1 MKTAAVQAPAGF
13 NNILFA
19 TDFSPAAANAIPFV
33 KAIAGHYEAHI
44 FAFHVRPPAV
54 NPMTGPNTW
63 AVDLEIAKT
72 EDEQHRRELLD
83 TFPGS
88 RTTVLI
94 AEGGIQSCFEK
105 AIKDHNIDLVVL
117 GTHGRTGAAKL
128 LLGSIA
134 EEIFRKVECPV
145 LTVGPLANYC
155 QDRAGKFHQV
165 LFATDFSSDSRFAAA
180 CAVSLAL
187 ESQAHLAMMHV
198 IPEQQAGDLVSP
210 TDVSHSVQE
219 LLRDAVPAEARGWC
233 NVEYLVKR
241 GNAAEKILETA
252 EHKHSDLIV
261 IGVKKETGVP
271 GASTHLP
278 ISTAHKVVSRA
289 TCPVLTVRS

>member
-1 MKTAAVQAPAGF
+1 MKTAAVRAPAGF
-13 NNILFA
+13 KNILFA
-19 TDFSPAAANAIPFV
+19 TDFSSAAANAIPFV
-33 KAIAGHYEAHI
+33 KAIAGHYDAHI
-44 FAFHVRPPAV
+44 YAFHVRPPVV
-54 NPMTGPNTW
+54 NPMTSPSTW

-72 EDEQHRRELLD
+72 EDEQQRREMLD

-88 RTTVLI
+88 RTTALI
-94 AEGGIQSCFEK
+94 AEGSIQSCLQK
-105 AIKDHNIDLVVL
+105 AIKDNNIDLVVL

-134 EEIFRKVECPV
+134 EEISRNVECPV

-165 LFATDFSSDSRFAAA
+165 LFATGFSSDACYAAA
-180 CAVSLAL
+180 FAVSLAL
-187 ESQAHLAMMHV
+187 ESQAHLVMMHV
-198 IPEQQAGDLVSP
+198 IPNQEAGDLVSP
-210 TDVSHSVQE
+210 TDVSRSVQE

-233 NVEYLVKR
+233 KVEYLVQR

-252 EHKHSDLIV
+252 QHKHSDLIV

-278 ISTAHKVVSRA
+278 IATAHKVVSRA

>member
-1 MKTAAVQAPAGF
+1 
-13 NNILFA
+13 
-19 TDFSPAAANAIPFV
+19 
-33 KAIAGHYEAHI
+33 
-44 FAFHVRPPAV
+44 
-54 NPMTGPNTW
+54 MTGPNTW
-63 AVDLEIAKT
+63 AVDLEIAKK
-72 EDEQHRRELLD
+72 EDEQQRREMLD

-94 AEGGIQSCFEK
+94 AEGGIQACLEK
-105 AIKDHNIDLVVL
+105 VVKDKDIDLVVL
-117 GTHGRTGAAKL
+117 GTRGRTGAAKL

-134 EEIFRKVECPV
+134 EEIFRSVECPV
-145 LTVGPLANYC
+145 LTVGPLANFC
-155 QDRAGKFHQV
+155 ADRTGKFHEV
-165 LFATDFSSDSRFAAA
+165 LFATNFSSESREAAT

-187 ESQAHLAMMHV
+187 ESQSHLVIMHV
-198 IPEQQAGDLVSP
+198 IPDQQAGDLVSP
-210 TDVSHSVQE
+210 TDVGHSVQE

-278 ISTAHKVVSRA
+278 IATAHKVVSRA